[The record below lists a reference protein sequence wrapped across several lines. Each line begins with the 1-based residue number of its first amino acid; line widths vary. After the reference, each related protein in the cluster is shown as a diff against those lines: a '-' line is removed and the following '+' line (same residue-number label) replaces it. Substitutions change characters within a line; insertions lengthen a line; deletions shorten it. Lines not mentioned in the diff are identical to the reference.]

1 MTDTENL
8 IEGAKASFDL
18 ITRLKGRGLRSGEIT
33 LYLDEIAGEEL
44 GTAKDVT
51 NPFGF
56 SSGEREQTGVLGEID
71 KLDKESETYEA
82 DLKKLEA
89 KRDKIIKRIQKSG
102 LTFKI
107 TAVPPFIAK
116 SHSNEARRKLGH
128 KGKLSD
134 QQQQEVD
141 EVASNLLHADV
152 ITDIV
157 DADGASAGKLDYDAA
172 KALTEWLPNAER
184 LRLQYKIIDVQFGD
198 AFDEQV
204 TSDSDF

>member
-1 MTDTENL
+1 MTDTENP

-51 NPFGF
+51 NQFGF

-71 KLDKESETYEA
+71 KLDKEGETYEA
-82 DLKKLEA
+82 DLKRLEA

-116 SHSNEARRKLGH
+116 SHNNEARRKLGY

-172 KALTEWLPNAER
+172 KALAEWLPNAER